1 MVNRSQTEEEAR
13 GVIHAFDQMRRI
25 GHKLVNVSLH
35 YKGNQGLDLI
45 FQSQDGHLGTY
56 AVMEAKHGKGP
67 DSLEKDKKK
76 RVQGSPEYNES
87 RLREYINYG
96 DKTQKQL
103 AQQLL
108 DLLDA
113 GELKS
118 YAAFY
123 GSKSLYELLPVDDDS
138 KKINA
143 VLVP

>member
-67 DSLEKDKKK
+67 DSLAVDENGF
-76 RVQGSPEYNES
+76 VQGSPEYNKD
-87 RLREYINYG
+87 RLGRYLDYG
-96 DKTQKQL
+96 DKTQMAMAKKLL
-103 AQQLL
+103 ALQYS
-108 DLLDA
+108 
-113 GELKS
+113 GKLKS

-123 GSKSLYELLPVDDDS
+123 GSKSLYELLPVEDDS
-138 KKINA
+138 KKIKT
-143 VLVP
+143 VLIP